1 MRIKKIK
8 SLIGFIL
15 MVIITCAYITLK
27 DFNFNK
33 ILNHKFETKQTTA
46 PKQVLSNTKIND
58 LGYPEWTYDEYPDY
72 YAENGSAV
80 IDESK
85 FPKKGNINYTG
96 KDSLGRTLAVYGT
109 ITYKMVEKSAK
120 EKRPDFKPNDTPSGW
135 NKNKKVTVETS
146 TGLYDEG
153 WFWNRSH
160 LVADRLGGEATSQNA
175 ITGTRMQNVGN
186 RSNTGGMIYIEE
198 IANDYLKKHKDKFL
212 YYSAE
217 PIYNGNELIPRYVVV
232 NAKSEDGTLDKQV
245 ITFNY
250 QKGFTINYNDG
261 TFTKDE

>member
-1 MRIKKIK
+1 MKIK

-15 MVIITCAYITLK
+15 MIIITCAYVTLK

-33 ILNHKFETKQTTA
+33 ILNHKSETKQTTA
-46 PKQVLSNTKIND
+46 TKQVTSNTKTTD
-58 LGYPEWTYDEYPDY
+58 LGYPEWNYDEYPDY
-72 YAENGSAV
+72 YAENGPAV

-85 FPKKGNINYTG
+85 FPEKGNINYTG
-96 KDSLGRTLAVYGT
+96 KDSSGRTLAVYGT
-109 ITYKMVEKSAK
+109 ITYKMVEKSAN
-120 EKRPDFKPNDTPSGW
+120 EKRPDFKSDDNPSDW
-135 NKNKKVTVETS
+135 SKNKKVTVETS
-146 TGLYDEG
+146 TGPYDKG

-160 LVADRLGGEATSQNA
+160 LLADRLGGEATSDNA

-186 RSNTGGMIYIEE
+186 RSNTGGMVHIEE

-217 PIYNGNELIPRYVVV
+217 PIYNENELIPRYVVV
-232 NAKSEDGTLDKQV
+232 NAKSEDGILDKQV

-261 TFTKDE
+261 TFTKDEQ

>member
-1 MRIKKIK
+1 MQNKNFR
-8 SLIGFIL
+8 SLISFIL
-15 MVIITCAYITLK
+15 LVIITCAYVTLK
-27 DFNFNK
+27 DFDFNK
-33 ILNHKFETKQTTA
+33 LLNQGTKQVA
-46 PKQVLSNTKIND
+46 SNAKLSD
-58 LGYPEWTYDEYPDY
+58 LGYPEWSYEKYPDY
-72 YAENGSAV
+72 YAENGLAV

-85 FPKKGNINYTG
+85 FPEKGNINYTG

-120 EKRPDFKPNDTPSGW
+120 EKRPDFKPDDNPSGW
-135 NKNKKVTVETS
+135 SKNKKVTVETS
-146 TGLYDEG
+146 TGPYNEG

-160 LVADRLGGEATSQNA
+160 LVADRLGGEATSNNA

-186 RSNTGGMIYIEE
+186 RSNTGGMVYIEE
-198 IANDYLKKHKDKFL
+198 IATNYLKENKNKSL

-217 PIYNGNELIPRYVVV
+217 PVYNKDELIPRYVIV

-250 QKGFTINYNDG
+250 QNGYTIDYYNG
-261 TFTKDE
+261 TFTKDN

>member
-1 MRIKKIK
+1 MRLRRFKL
-8 SLIGFIL
+8 LISFIL
-15 MVIITCAYITLK
+15 MIIIACAYVTLK
-27 DFNFNK
+27 DFDFNK
-33 ILNHKFETKQTTA
+33 LLKHGTKQTTT
-46 PKQVLSNTKIND
+46 KQVASNAKLSD
-58 LGYPEWTYDEYPDY
+58 LGYPEWTYEKYPDY
-72 YAENGSAV
+72 YAENGSAIV
-80 IDESK
+80 DESK
-85 FPKKGNINYTG
+85 FPEKGNINYTG

-120 EKRPDFKPNDTPSGW
+120 EKRPEFKPNDTPSGW

-146 TGLYDEG
+146 TGLYDDG

-160 LVADRLGGEATSQNA
+160 LIADRLGGEATSNNA

-198 IANDYLKKHKDKFL
+198 MATNYLKENRNKFL

-217 PIYNGNELIPRYVVV
+217 PIYNKDELIPRYVIV
-232 NAKSEDGTLDKQV
+232 NTKSEDGILDKQV

>member
-1 MRIKKIK
+1 MQNKNFR
-8 SLIGFIL
+8 SLISFIL
-15 MVIITCAYITLK
+15 LVIITCAYVTLK
-27 DFNFNK
+27 DFDFNK
-33 ILNHKFETKQTTA
+33 LLNQGTKQVA
-46 PKQVLSNTKIND
+46 SNAKLSD
-58 LGYPEWTYDEYPDY
+58 LGYPEWSYEKYSDY
-72 YAENGSAV
+72 YAENGPAV

-85 FPKKGNINYTG
+85 FPEKGNINYTG

-120 EKRPDFKPNDTPSGW
+120 EKRPDFKPDENPSGW
-135 NKNKKVTVETS
+135 SKNKKVTVETS
-146 TGLYDEG
+146 TGPYNEG

-160 LVADRLGGEATSQNA
+160 LIADRLGGEATSNNA

-186 RSNTGGMIYIEE
+186 RSNTGGMVYIEE
-198 IANDYLKKHKDKFL
+198 IATNYLKENKNKSL

-217 PIYNGNELIPRYVVV
+217 PVYNKDELIPRYVIV

-250 QKGFTINYNDG
+250 QNGYTIDYYNG
-261 TFTKDE
+261 TFTKDK